1 MLQLF
6 EDMILNEAAP
16 RRAKQLNINPDTP
29 PDLTQANPQQQ
40 EQQPQ
45 QDQQQPPEAQ
55 AQEPA
60 QDPNAQ
66 PDQQQMQQDMP
77 QDDQQAQDP
86 NGEGG
91 GEEPAPEEGQGGEE
105 TPQGPEGME
114 AEGQPQDELD
124 QAEADT
130 FSELKPDQ
138 FAIKIKELK
147 QQYKSLNDSILST
160 LEKMS
165 KITKT
170 SYDANMVDYITRKL
184 LELKDLSRE
193 SLIQAFPTRTYIENQ
208 IELQRMIMTFNMLT
222 NMMEQIYDSRVKRA
236 AKYNK
241 ENNMKNTDVF
251 SFGQDIT
258 I

>member
-16 RRAKQLNINPDTP
+16 RRAKQLNINPDNP

-40 EQQPQ
+40 QPQ
-45 QDQQQPPEAQ
+45 QQDQQPPEAQ

-66 PDQQQMQQDMP
+66 PDPQQMQQDMP

-91 GEEPAPEEGQGGEE
+91 GEEPAPEDGQEE
-105 TPQGPEGME
+105 APQGPEGME

-124 QAEADT
+124 QAEAET

-170 SYDANMVDYITRKL
+170 SYDANMIDYITRKL

-222 NMMEQIYDSRVKRA
+222 NMMEQIYDSRIKRA

-241 ENNMKNTDVF
+241 EDNTKNTDVF